1 MRVVAHPGHQIAAG
15 VGRTLNGVAA
25 LQGLFQMAAR
35 QLQVLLY
42 AGIVN
47 EQLYGVRPPPEE
59 AEIAQVVDEAVATF
73 LARYGSRT

>member
-1 MRVVAHPGHQIAAG
+1 
-15 VGRTLNGVAA
+15 
-25 LQGLFQMAAR
+25 MAAR

-73 LARYGSRT
+73 LARYGSGG